1 MLLARHWCLV
11 TTFEHT
17 LCTCSLVCELICF
30 SAVVMLLSIF
40 KEQQIGSKTIA
51 NVQEKLVNTL
61 KQGTQLV
68 RLCFRLLNYSSL

>member
-1 MLLARHWCLV
+1 MFQHA
-11 TTFEHT
+11 
-17 LCTCSLVCELICF
+17 LCTCSLAYELIFF

-51 NVQEKLVNTL
+51 NVQQKLANIL

-68 RLCFRLLNYSSL
+68 FVFVC